1 VQGEVDLFREY
12 LEKFMYYFI
21 PFAEE
26 LLRYLR
32 ENVFPYLTEIMLY
45 LQDFSEK
52 LPNSFEAY
60 VMIFILLVV
69 LGIIA
74 NWKFEKREE
83 KEKKKKEKSKE
94 ISELLFGVS

>member
-1 VQGEVDLFREY
+1 MQGEVDLFREY
-12 LEKFMYYFI
+12 LEKFMYYFK

-32 ENVFPYLTEIMLY
+32 EKVFPYLTEIMLY

-52 LPNSFEAY
+52 LPKSFETY

-83 KEKKKKEKSKE
+83 KEKKKKEKSKD
-94 ISELLFGVS
+94 ISDLLLSVS